1 MSRRVRWV
9 LIAAALVIGVS
20 VAINLLL
27 TTGAPKS
34 ASPSS
39 LATYTDRAFG
49 FAVTYDPR
57 LISAP
62 GASQGSSSEMGG
74 AAFTDRD
81 PRDFP
86 YPASIGDPS
95 ASPGTPQGGLTVF
108 VQKMYGPARSSRA
121 DATQYLNG
129 SGGPWGGRACPGFHA
144 DGVRPVTFNG
154 VSGYEGAYH
163 WNRGR
168 NVSYFLTKGDYF
180 YFLSL
185 TYANAARP
193 ANKTALL
200 AALRSFRVVSHP
212 TIGSATTVSVT
223 GYSSKRY
230 DLQALAFPDAGHA
243 WATADV
249 WGRDQQGD
257 TGVMG
262 GAILAATSGDATWRR
277 QESPSAW
284 SSPSEIAFANDRC
297 GWVLGSESVHHPL
310 FATTDGGATWETQD
324 AGTFGTDVDL
334 DDIACAD
341 ATHAWIVGDADSND
355 GVIVATTDG
364 GVTWKKQA
372 LTTNG
377 RLLAAA
383 FADTRHGWAVGVG
396 VILATSDGGRTW
408 MRQLSGAQ
416 YGLECV
422 ACAGPSRAWAM
433 GVGAENGDVLLA
445 TTDGGATWKVQY
457 ATRAGQWRSMAFAD
471 ASHGWIV
478 GDDGLI
484 LATSDGG
491 RTWTRQHSGS
501 TMDLIDVAFADRTHG
516 LAMANHTKMTDNPG
530 GQFISNTVLRT
541 TNGGATWTK

>member
-9 LIAAALVIGVS
+9 LIGVALVIGAS
-20 VAINLLL
+20 VAINLFL
-27 TTGAPKS
+27 TTGVPKS

-39 LATYTDRAFG
+39 LATYTDRSFG
-49 FAVTYDPR
+49 FAVTYDPK

-74 AAFTDRD
+74 AGFADKDSRD
-81 PRDFP
+81 YP

-95 ASPGTPQGGLTVF
+95 ASPSTPQGGLMVF
-108 VQKMYGPARSSRA
+108 VQKMPRPARSSLA
-121 DATQYLNG
+121 DATQYLDE
-129 SGGPWGGRACPGFHA
+129 SPGPSVGRACPGFHA

-154 VSGYEGAYH
+154 LSGYEGAYR
-163 WNRGR
+163 WNLGR
-168 NVSYFLTKGDYF
+168 NLSYLLTKGDYV
-180 YFLSL
+180 YSLSL
-185 TYANAARP
+185 TYANATGT
-193 ANKTALL
+193 ANKAALL
-200 AALRSFRVVSHP
+200 AALRSFRVVSSF
-212 TIGSATTVSVT
+212 TTGSATTASIP

-230 DLQALAFPDAGHA
+230 DVDTLAFPDAGHA
-243 WATADV
+243 WAIADV
-249 WGRDQQGD
+249 WGRDHWGD
-257 TGVMG
+257 RGVMG
-262 GAILAATSGDATWRR
+262 RAILAATSGDATWLR

-310 FATTDGGATWETQD
+310 LATTDGGATWETQD

-334 DDIACAD
+334 NDITCAD
-341 ATHAWIVGDADSND
+341 ARHAWIVGDADTHD

-372 LTTNG
+372 LTTSG
-377 RLLAAA
+377 QLLAAA
-383 FADTRHGWAVGVG
+383 FADDPHGWAVGVG
-396 VILATSDGGRTW
+396 VILATSDGGHTW
-408 MRQLSGAQ
+408 TKQLSGAQ

-433 GVGAENGDVLLA
+433 GVGADNGNILLG
-445 TTDGGATWKVQY
+445 TTDGGATWRVQF
-457 ATRAGQWRSMAFAD
+457 ATRADDWRSMAFAD

-478 GDDGLI
+478 GDGGLI

-491 RTWTRQHSGS
+491 RTWTRQPSGT
-501 TMDLIDVAFADRTHG
+501 TMDLIDVAFADRMHG
-516 LAMANHTKMTDNPG
+516 LAMANRTKMTDNPG